1 MAIRTI
7 EQIKNEIRDTEQE
20 LYRLKNEFS
29 DIEFLGVDQAAYQS
43 IQELSDESCPPNI
56 AYAFRSP
63 RHVADV
69 GYCLPR

>member
-43 IQELSDESCPPNI
+43 IQEAISLLQNEINNDILYVKTIYNQLLAI
-56 AYAFRSP
+56 K
-63 RHVADV
+63 
-69 GYCLPR
+69 